1 MINMFLK
8 KKSKRELFKEM
19 YEENFQYIYSFV
31 YSRLAGR
38 VDSVEDIV
46 QNVFMSA
53 MNSIDRF
60 KGKSSYRTWL
70 CEIARY
76 KVMDYYRKEVSFEAI
91 EYMDEINNVDSSLS
105 LEDIVINEETKAIV
119 IKILNKLPSIYKFV
133 LILKYIDNYS
143 VKEIADIFQR
153 TPKAI
158 DGILQRGKIQ
168 FKNEFLKLKGADFY
182 ER

>member
-8 KKSKRELFKEM
+8 KKSKRELFKKT

-53 MNSIDRF
+53 MNSIDSF
-60 KGKSSYRTWL
+60 KEKSSYRTWL
-70 CEIARY
+70 CGIARY
-76 KVMDYYRKEVSFEAI
+76 KIMDYYRKEVSFDSI
-91 EYMDEINNVDSSLS
+91 EYMDEINNIDNSSA

-119 IKILNKLPSIYKFV
+119 IKTLNKLPSTYKFV
-133 LILKYIDNYS
+133 LILKYIDNHS
-143 VKEIADIFQR
+143 VKEIADIFQK
-153 TPKAI
+153 TPKSI

-168 FKNEFLKLKGADFY
+168 FKNESLKLKGADYY